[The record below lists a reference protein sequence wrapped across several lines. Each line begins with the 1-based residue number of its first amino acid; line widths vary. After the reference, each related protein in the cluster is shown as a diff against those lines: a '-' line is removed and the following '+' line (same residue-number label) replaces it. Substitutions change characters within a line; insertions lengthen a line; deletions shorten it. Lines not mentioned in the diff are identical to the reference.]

1 MNDADTADIVRRI
14 VGTWPMSPKGPLW
27 TEAMRE
33 LDYAPAL
40 ATYTQLRNTV
50 EETRI
55 SIARYIAAY
64 RGVSAN
70 GTTRRPDPGEPCQIC
85 AGTGMRSGH
94 QRIGQW
100 TYDVVVGCT
109 CPVGRRASDVLR
121 RIDDANAAA
130 ASVER
135 RTDIGPVIVGG
146 QESLL

>member
-27 TEAMRE
+27 TEAIGE
-33 LDYAPAL
+33 FDYAPAL

-55 SIARYIAAY
+55 SIARFIVTY
-64 RGVSAN
+64 RGVASIGN
-70 GTTRRPDPGEPCQIC
+70 TRRADPGEPCQLC

-94 QRIGQW
+94 QRVGTA
-100 TYDVVVGCT
+100 TYDVVVGCS
-109 CPVGRRASDVLR
+109 CPAGRRAGDVLR

-130 ASVER
+130 AGPER
-135 RTDIGPVIVGG
+135 RSDVGPVILGG